1 MLDRAVDVR
10 EDHGIMLRVA
20 GMLRRRRRD
29 DAGLVLV
36 CADGDLADGE
46 IRRVDGLPVVL
57 CRSRGALY
65 ALGLRCPHAGALL
78 AKGAIVDDCLEC
90 PLHGGRFAL
99 DGGAVRGGPPRHGV
113 PVHDVLVS
121 DGLVYVS
128 RRPRKIPR
136 RSWGA
141 RRLPKPAGQ
150 PAAASR
156 WRAR

>member
-1 MLDRAVDVR
+1 
-10 EDHGIMLRVA
+10 MLRVA

-78 AKGAIVDDCLEC
+78 VKGAIVDDCLEC

-141 RRLPKPAGQ
+141 RRLPKPAAQ